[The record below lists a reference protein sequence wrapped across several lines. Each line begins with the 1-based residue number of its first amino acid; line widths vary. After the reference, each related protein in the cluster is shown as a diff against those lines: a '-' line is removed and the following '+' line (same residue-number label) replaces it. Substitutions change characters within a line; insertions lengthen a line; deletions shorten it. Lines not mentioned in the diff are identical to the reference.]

1 MENRRIREALW
12 RLTLPIVLQNL
23 LTAAVNSAD
32 VIMLNSVSPDHVAAV
47 SLASN
52 YASLLFTLFYGLG
65 TGVTMLCAQ
74 YYGKG
79 DMRAIDV
86 VQGIALRFSVLS
98 AMLFSACAVL
108 IPEPMM
114 RLFTP

>member
-1 MENRRIREALW
+1 MNDKALENRRIREALW

-65 TGVTMLCAQ
+65 TGVTML
-74 YYGKG
+74 
-79 DMRAIDV
+79 
-86 VQGIALRFSVLS
+86 
-98 AMLFSACAVL
+98 
-108 IPEPMM
+108 
-114 RLFTP
+114 